1 MALNPLLSAA
11 NADKKI
17 KMPNKT
23 MNDNTETCPVC
34 DETYNHRIENGYRN
48 GWPTEGGDV
57 ATIKFEVCTT
67 SDSDTM
73 YVHTK
78 NVSQIMNGDGLADI
92 LEQSH

>member
-48 GWPTEGGDV
+48 D
-57 ATIKFEVCTT
+57 
-67 SDSDTM
+67 
-73 YVHTK
+73 
-78 NVSQIMNGDGLADI
+78 
-92 LEQSH
+92 